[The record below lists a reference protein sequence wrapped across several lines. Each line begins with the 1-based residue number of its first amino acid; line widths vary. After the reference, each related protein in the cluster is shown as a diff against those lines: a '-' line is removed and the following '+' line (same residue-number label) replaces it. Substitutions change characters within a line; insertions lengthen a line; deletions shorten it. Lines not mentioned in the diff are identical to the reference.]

1 MGESARVAFSCA
13 VMDILFA
20 YLCKCDKV
28 RVGLDVVR
36 GRDSGGRRA
45 AVTILHHVRH
55 AHHFRVAANTR
66 AVILGRHTTRCHD
79 HTLL

>member
-28 RVGLDVVR
+28 RVVGLDVAR
-36 GRDSGGRRA
+36 GRDSGGRREEQLLLYYIICA
-45 AVTILHHVRH
+45 
-55 AHHFRVAANTR
+55 TR
-66 AVILGRHTTRCHD
+66 ITSG
-79 HTLL
+79 